1 MYQTILGFQRVLVH
15 PQIFQGM
22 EANPVPLKGF
32 VAPTDLQPYYSNGVF
47 GNAYLLAL
55 DNTKSE
61 TLPVLHCRNG
71 S

>member
-15 PQIFQGM
+15 PQIFLCM
-22 EANPVPLKGF
+22 EAKPVPLKGF
-32 VAPTDLQPYYSNGVF
+32 VAPSDFQPYYGNGVF

-61 TLPVLHCRNG
+61 TLPVLDCRNG